1 MLPTELCNLIIDHL
15 HDSKPSLLVCSLVC
29 RAWVPECRF
38 HLFHKVRLDR
48 DKANPFFQ
56 LFESPHATIASAHT
70 RELDV
75 AQNPITRNRNLDEL
89 FENLA
94 FQSVLSRCPA
104 DVFEHVQKLSVTWVG
119 WWTLSDAERLSIGH
133 RFKNVTEL
141 VLWMVIFETDEELP
155 ALVASFPTLEVI
167 SLQTIR
173 LRVKFLEENDSH
185 AEHTLPANLHTI
197 SFIDVSNPRVMRSF
211 IPCPSL
217 RAFKCHYV
225 NFSDFT
231 LALANE
237 FGRLLLSAGERLE
250 DFEFIIQAEA
260 ELNDGVDFGMF
271 SIYLCSFSNNQF
283 SQMPN
288 SNSLT
293 LLETPILDGSNSR
306 LKTTGTSFLSSDDLP
321 SPALRLPN

>member
-1 MLPTELCNLIIDHL
+1 
-15 HDSKPSLLVCSLVC
+15 
-29 RAWVPECRF
+29 
-38 HLFHKVRLDR
+38 
-48 DKANPFFQ
+48 
-56 LFESPHATIASAHT
+56 
-70 RELDV
+70 
-75 AQNPITRNRNLDEL
+75 
-89 FENLA
+89 
-94 FQSVLSRCPA
+94 
-104 DVFEHVQKLSVTWVG
+104 
-119 WWTLSDAERLSIGH
+119 
-133 RFKNVTEL
+133 
-141 VLWMVIFETDEELP
+141 
-155 ALVASFPTLEVI
+155 
-167 SLQTIR
+167 
-173 LRVKFLEENDSH
+173 
-185 AEHTLPANLHTI
+185 
-197 SFIDVSNPRVMRSF
+197 MRSF

-293 LLETPILDGSNSR
+293 SLETPILDGSNSR
-306 LKTTGTSFLSSDDLP
+306 LKTTDTSFLSSDDLP